1 MSAIST
7 SFQSDAP
14 VQGHNVLQSVHLTGN
29 NTINFTNQASLTPDH
44 GESVGNVHWKVSRR
58 VNTLFTGRAT
68 LLERVKDA
76 IRGDMP
82 EQKIFVITGL
92 GGLGKSEVCLK
103 IADEMRQE

>member
-29 NTINFTNQASLTPDH
+29 NTINFTDQPSLTPDR

-58 VNTLFTGRAT
+58 VNTLFTGRRT

-76 IRGDMP
+76 IRRDTP

-103 IADEMRQE
+103 LVNEIRQE